1 MPTKTTPCSPT
12 KSDQNLRILTPTK
25 RIDVVNGL
33 VLWLGLLDL
42 VGDGLD
48 LLLGGRWK
56 LEQARL
62 MRWKKES
69 CARQWWNVKEREV
82 RLSTEERE
90 KTINILYAHAT
101 VTVHICMITVAIVYF
116 YTSLHPLMWVFFY
129 PNCVKWALFFILHN
143 FISTDIIALIW
154 MFFWIKICI
163 SQYFFYFA
171 QFYTYRCKRWAWSLR
186 PVLHSFCLKKW
197 YFWWIGM

>member
-1 MPTKTTPCSPT
+1 MPAKMMPCSSA

-25 RIDVVNGL
+25 WIGILDGL

-42 VGDGLD
+42 VGDGLN
-48 LLLGGRWK
+48 LLLDGRRK
-56 LEQARL
+56 LEQARP

-101 VTVHICMITVAIVYF
+101 VTVHICTVTVAIVHF
-116 YTSLHPLMWVFFY
+116 YTSLHPLILVFFCS
-129 PNCVKWALFFILHN
+129 NCVKWAHFSILHN
-143 FISTDIIALIW
+143 FTSTNVI
-154 MFFWIKICI
+154 
-163 SQYFFYFA
+163 
-171 QFYTYRCKRWAWSLR
+171 
-186 PVLHSFCLKKW
+186 VLT
-197 YFWWIGM
+197 

>member
-1 MPTKTTPCSPT
+1 MTPCSPA

-25 RIDVVNGL
+25 RISVVDGL
-33 VLWLGLLDL
+33 VLWLSLLDL
-42 VGDGLD
+42 VGNELG
-48 LLLGGRWK
+48 LLLGNWRK

-101 VTVHICMITVAIVYF
+101 VTVYICTVTVAIVHF
-116 YTSLHPLMWVFFY
+116 YTSLHPLMWVFFCSNY
-129 PNCVKWALFFILHN
+129 VKWAHFSILHN
-143 FISTDIIALIW
+143 FTSIDVI
-154 MFFWIKICI
+154 
-163 SQYFFYFA
+163 
-171 QFYTYRCKRWAWSLR
+171 
-186 PVLHSFCLKKW
+186 VLT
-197 YFWWIGM
+197 

>member
-1 MPTKTTPCSPT
+1 MKTTPCSPA

-25 RIDVVNGL
+25 RIGVVDGL

-42 VGDGLD
+42 VGDGLN
-48 LLLGGRWK
+48 LLLDGRRK
-56 LEQARL
+56 LEQARP

-101 VTVHICMITVAIVYF
+101 VTVHICTVTIVIVHF
-116 YTSLHPLMWVFFY
+116 YTSLHPLMCVFFCS
-129 PNCVKWALFFILHN
+129 NCVKWAPFSILHN
-143 FISTDIIALIW
+143 FTSTDVIALRSR
-154 MFFWIKICI
+154 KGRQGVN
-163 SQYFFYFA
+163 S
-171 QFYTYRCKRWAWSLR
+171 
-186 PVLHSFCLKKW
+186 
-197 YFWWIGM
+197 G